1 MDNQVLAAQL
11 KGLLEGYLQSRN
23 LELID
28 LILRNEGNGLVLRVL
43 ADRPEGG
50 INLDECGALNREI
63 GALLDEKNLIES
75 SYILE
80 VSSPGLDR
88 PLRTKKDFS
97 RATGKKVKFFLNDL
111 VDGKLEWGGIIT
123 GVNNESVFINSGI
136 SALEIP
142 LARIVKAKL
151 LF

>member
-1 MDNQVLAAQL
+1 MDNQVLAGQL
-11 KGLLEGYLQSRN
+11 KELLEGYLQSRN

-28 LILRNEGNGLVLRVL
+28 LVLRNEGSGLVLRVL

-63 GALLDEKNLIES
+63 GILLDEKNIIES

-88 PLRTKKDFS
+88 PLKTKKDFS
-97 RATGKKVKFFLNDL
+97 RASGKKVKFFLNDL
-111 VDGKLEWGGIIT
+111 VDGKLEWDGIIT
-123 GVNNESVFINSGI
+123 GVNSESVFINSGI

-142 LARIVKAKL
+142 LSKIVKAKL